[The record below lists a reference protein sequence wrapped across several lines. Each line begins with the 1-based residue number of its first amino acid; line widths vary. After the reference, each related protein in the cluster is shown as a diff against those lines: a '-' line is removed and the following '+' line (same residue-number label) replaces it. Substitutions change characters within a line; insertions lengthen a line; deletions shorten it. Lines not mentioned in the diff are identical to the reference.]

1 MSADSSREFFRAAGG
16 ADEIERRAADW
27 LALRETRA
35 LTRAE
40 SAAFAAW
47 RAADPRHE
55 TAVAE
60 LGATWHALDG
70 LRDYP
75 HPAAAPADPE
85 FFARPRRAAWL
96 RALPLAAAATIALA
110 AGSWLLSGS
119 IRPSA
124 PAPAVA
130 ASPTT
135 LRLDD
140 GSEVELRPG
149 SEVAPQFT
157 VAERRV
163 RLVRGEAHF
172 TVAKNPAR
180 PFVVEAG
187 GVAVRAVG
195 TAFNVRLDPA
205 ASAVA
210 VLVTEGT
217 VRVGEP
223 AAVRGAALPS
233 SLLAAVLT
241 AGQRTVVA
249 ETPSASTA
257 AATPVVET
265 LAPAEIDRELAWQ
278 AGRLVFDATPLAE
291 VIARFARH
299 GGPRL
304 VLADPALA
312 ALPISGRFRAANAEG
327 FLELLES
334 GFGVA
339 VERRAG
345 EFVLRRGEK

>member
-1 MSADSSREFFRAAGG
+1 MSADSSREFFRAAAG
-16 ADEIERRAADW
+16 AAGIERRAADW
-27 LALRETRA
+27 IALRETRA
-35 LTRAE
+35 LSPAE
-40 SAAFAAW
+40 AAAFAAW

-55 TAVAE
+55 AAVAE
-60 LGATWHALDG
+60 LDTTWAALDG
-70 LRDYP
+70 LRAYP
-75 HPAAAPADPE
+75 RPAAAPADPE
-85 FFARPRRAAWL
+85 FFSHPRSRRVAWL
-96 RALPLAAAATIALA
+96 RALPFAAAAAAVVALA
-110 AGSWLLSGS
+110 AGAWLFSGS
-119 IRPSA
+119 LRRSA
-124 PAPAVA
+124 PAPALT

-135 LRLDD
+135 LRLED

-157 VAERRV
+157 AAERRV

-210 VLVTEGT
+210 VLVTEGV

-223 AAVRGAALPS
+223 AAVAAESAPT
-233 SLLAAVLT
+233 LT
-241 AGQRTVVA
+241 AGQRTTVA
-249 ETPSASTA
+249 GAPLPSAVA
-257 AATPVVET
+257 PVVET

-278 AGRLVFDATPLAE
+278 SSRLVFDATPLAE
-291 VIARFARH
+291 VIARFAGH

-312 ALPISGRFRAANAEG
+312 ALPISGRFRAANAAD
-327 FLELLES
+327 FIELLES

-339 VERRAG
+339 VERRPG
-345 EFVLRRGEK
+345 EIVLRRAEK